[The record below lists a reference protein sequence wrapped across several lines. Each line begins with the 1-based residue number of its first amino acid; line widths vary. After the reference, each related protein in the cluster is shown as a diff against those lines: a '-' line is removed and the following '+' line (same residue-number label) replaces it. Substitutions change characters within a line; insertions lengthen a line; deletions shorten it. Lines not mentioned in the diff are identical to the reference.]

1 MVSST
6 VQHLTLYGVPLQLY
20 SQLAVWQVL
29 PLSPFNK
36 LENSGGSAETPLYS
50 IFGHGGGVGHWLW
63 SRINW
68 VWVQALQC
76 PGRV

>member
-36 LENSGGSAETPLYS
+36 LENSGA
-50 IFGHGGGVGHWLW
+50 
-63 SRINW
+63 
-68 VWVQALQC
+68 AL
-76 PGRV
+76 RLSFIVFLDMEEE